1 MQVLKFAGKF
11 SKFCYAFKRKKIKS
25 CFLPSIHFA
34 FKRKKLT
41 LANRYKIKTLANGY
55 KSIEK
60 NDSQYYYL
68 HLPFATEK
76 YRNDNYCVQQLF

>member
-25 CFLPSIHFA
+25 CFLPSIRFA
-34 FKRKKLT
+34 FKRKKLM
-41 LANRYKIKTLANGY
+41 LANEYKIKTLANGY

-60 NDSQYYYL
+60 KMVANIVIL
-68 HLPFATEK
+68 HLPFAT
-76 YRNDNYCVQQLF
+76 